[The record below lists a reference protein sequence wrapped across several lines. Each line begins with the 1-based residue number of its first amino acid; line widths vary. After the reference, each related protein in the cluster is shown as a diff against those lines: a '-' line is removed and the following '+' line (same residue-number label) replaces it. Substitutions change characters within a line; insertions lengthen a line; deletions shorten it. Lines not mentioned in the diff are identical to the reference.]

1 VLILHV
7 LAERGFSGG
16 ENQLLATLRY
26 LQGRGHEQILVVTQ
40 GARFSES
47 ARQLGI
53 PVHELKIRH
62 NYDLVA
68 ALALRKHYRSIVPDL
83 VHLTC
88 SRSHKIGA
96 MAGIFGSALPP
107 KVVTRRMDYPI
118 RNTWFRRWIYRRAVD
133 GVVAISQGVLE
144 AVLAVGVDRSKVH
157 LINEGVDTRHFGELR
172 TEQRRGAARQRLEL
186 GDNDILGV
194 TTASLHVRKAH
205 DVLLE
210 ALGKVAVPN
219 GKRIVWLFGGDGP
232 ERSKLLSQAD
242 QLPEQFDIRIPG
254 QIDYVDDALAAADLY
269 CLPSRYEGLGV
280 ALLEALATGAPC
292 IASRVGGMREVLES
306 GVSGI
311 HVEVEDVGGLTAAIQ
326 SLVDDPVL
334 AERLGVAGMQRAK
347 DRFDISLMGR
357 KTEALYESL
366 VS

>member
-1 VLILHV
+1 
-7 LAERGFSGG
+7 
-16 ENQLLATLRY
+16 
-26 LQGRGHEQILVVTQ
+26 
-40 GARFSES
+40 
-47 ARQLGI
+47 
-53 PVHELKIRH
+53 
-62 NYDLVA
+62 
-68 ALALRKHYRSIVPDL
+68 
-83 VHLTC
+83 
-88 SRSHKIGA
+88 
-96 MAGIFGSALPP
+96 
-107 KVVTRRMDYPI
+107 
-118 RNTWFRRWIYRRAVD
+118 
-133 GVVAISQGVLE
+133 
-144 AVLAVGVDRSKVH
+144 
-157 LINEGVDTRHFGELR
+157 
-172 TEQRRGAARQRLEL
+172 
-186 GDNDILGV
+186 
-194 TTASLHVRKAH
+194 
-205 DVLLE
+205 
-210 ALGKVAVPN
+210 
-219 GKRIVWLFGGDGP
+219 
-232 ERSKLLSQAD
+232 LLSQAD